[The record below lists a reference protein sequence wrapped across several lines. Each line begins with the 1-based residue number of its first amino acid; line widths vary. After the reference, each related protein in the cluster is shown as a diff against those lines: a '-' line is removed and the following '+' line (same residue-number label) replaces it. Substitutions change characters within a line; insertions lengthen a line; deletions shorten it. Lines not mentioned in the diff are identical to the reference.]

1 MGLPWKAFLASSAGA
16 AMLLASLRSRWSTLF
31 MAGIFVK
38 ACLVQFSGWVVYS
51 VLLYPHFLSPLIGL
65 PEPDGSHWLMGQ
77 FKRISKETT
86 GMPMLDWY
94 AGCPYCV
101 LHCPCRC

>member
-16 AMLLASLRSRWSTLF
+16 AMLLASLRSRWSVLF
-31 MAGIFVK
+31 VAGVFVQ
-38 ACLVQFSGWVVYS
+38 ACLVQVAGWVVYS

-65 PEPDGSHWLMGQ
+65 PEPEGNHWLMGQ

-94 AGCPYCV
+94 AGRPHCV
-101 LHCPCRC
+101 LCCPCRC

>member
-16 AMLLASLRSRWSTLF
+16 AMLLASLRSRWSVLF
-31 MAGIFVK
+31 VAGIFTK
-38 ACLVQFSGWVVYS
+38 ACLVQFTGWVVYS

-65 PEPDGSHWLMGQ
+65 PEPEGSHWLNGQ
-77 FKRISKETT
+77 FKRISKEKT

-94 AGCPYCV
+94 AGRPHRV
-101 LHCPCRC
+101 LHCRC